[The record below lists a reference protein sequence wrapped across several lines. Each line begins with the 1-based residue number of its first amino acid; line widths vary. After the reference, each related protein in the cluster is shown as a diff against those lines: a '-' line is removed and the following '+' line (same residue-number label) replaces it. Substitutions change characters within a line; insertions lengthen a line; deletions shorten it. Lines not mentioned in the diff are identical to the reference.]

1 MVVGGWLVIATR
13 EWRSECRP
21 AEGSAQLRLRK
32 LHLRPPFGRLP
43 AQGDHPA
50 DPAIASA
57 SCVVWRHSLS
67 LSLLG
72 RSCSLLCQPSCQSF
86 SSTSDGRT
94 LPSIVASQV
103 SAILMVLATC
113 HPDPVMSPPVGGGI
127 SGPPGGPRGAPPG
140 GPPGGRLQKGSI
152 VRREGGHQGA
162 PRGYPPGG
170 APGPPLE
177 PLQGPT
183 ETPPGPPPGAP
194 PGPP

>member
-140 GPPGGRLQKGSI
+140 GPPGGPPRA
-152 VRREGGHQGA
+152 RARA
-162 PRGYPPGG
+162 PGRG
-170 APGPPLE
+170 APG
-177 PLQGPT
+177 
-183 ETPPGPPPGAP
+183 GPPA
-194 PGPP
+194 GPPEGVFWGSSGGRFWAHFGGVFGGYFGAL